1 MLILLSLG
9 GVSGVVSILVLQ
21 KQESDTMLD
30 SSQSF
35 FRRTF
40 SCDFGNSGIALL
52 SNEVNDSEVLSIGG
66 DFFPEISAVAS
77 IKKHQRFSSFD
88 QTVWRK
94 KSKR

>member
-9 GVSGVVSILVLQ
+9 GVSVWVSTLVLQ
-21 KQESDTMLD
+21 KQKSDAMFD

-40 SCDFGNSGIALL
+40 SCEFGNSALL

-66 DFFPEISAVAS
+66 DSFPEISAVAS
-77 IKKHQRFSSFD
+77 IKKRQRFSSSD
-88 QTVWRK
+88 QTLWRK

>member
-9 GVSGVVSILVLQ
+9 GVSDWVSILVLQ
-21 KQESDTMLD
+21 KQKSDTVFD

-40 SCDFGNSGIALL
+40 SCEFGNSGVALL

-66 DFFPEISAVAS
+66 DSFPAISAVAS
-77 IKKHQRFSSFD
+77 IKKRQRFSSSD
-88 QTVWRK
+88 QTLWRK